1 MDEENQNSESK
12 EVNISKEISGLKIN
26 LGGQATGMSVDGLSG
41 SIEGPQGLFLIDLS
55 VAKDGDNYIITG
67 QGNFVKEPL
76 QGAISATVEADSS
89 FNPDMSSLVTQ
100 GQASINKEFSGVKI
114 NLTGGFENGRLSNLS
129 GTIEGL
135 NGAYIIS
142 ASIEDNGEGYTITGS
157 GELLAGPV
165 QGSATAE
172 IMTDDSFNIDPSS
185 LNISGSA
192 SVNKDVSGVLIN
204 LEGVLENGKLASLS
218 GTVEGLGGAY
228 VIAASVVDNG
238 DGYTITGSGDFTAG
252 PVQGSASAQIEAD
265 TNFSV
270 DSSSLNISGE
280 AAVDTEMSGLHI
292 NLQGAIEKG
301 RLASLAG
308 SVEGMGGAY
317 LISASVE
324 DNGEGYTI
332 SGSGNFVAGPIQG
345 TVEAQID
352 ADNNFS
358 VDPGSLN
365 ISGQINYDQDFSSI
379 KVSLFGAMENNR
391 VSEFAGTII
400 GPGDAFTI
408 NVTLVDNGTDYLISG
423 EGAFTAGPIQ
433 GNLLAEI
440 TADDHFNIDPS
451 TLLISGD
458 VNVDANISGI
468 QIIMAGSLVES
479 RLANLSGNVI
489 GPGNMFDL
497 AVSVVDNGEGYTIS
511 GSGDFAIGPV
521 QGSATAQIET
531 DNNFS
536 IDPSSINISGEAAVD
551 KEMSGLHIDLQG
563 AIENGRLASL
573 AGTVEGMGGA
583 YLISAS
589 VEDNGEGYT
598 ISGAGNFVAG
608 PIQGTVEAQI
618 DADNNFSVDPG
629 SLNISGQIGYDQDLS
644 SIKVSLF
651 GAMENNRISEFTGT
665 IIGPGDAFT
674 INVALVDSGTDYL
687 ISGEG
692 AFTAGP
698 IQGNLLGEVTADNN
712 FNIDPSTFL
721 VSGDVNVD
729 SNISGIQI
737 IMAGSLVESRLAN
750 LSGNIIGPNNMF
762 DLAVSVIDNGEGY
775 TVSGSGEFTAG
786 PAVGTLTGQIDTD
799 NNFNPLVD
807 TLDVGGDVYVNTD
820 VLGNHVEMSGTM
832 EHMSLQSLIG
842 TIEGPNGMY
851 LLTASV
857 EDNGE
862 GYTIIATGDFHA
874 GPIEGT
880 VTGQINTDKNF
891 SPDFDTLSISGE
903 ADVDTE
909 TAGHHI
915 MMKGVMENGRLV
927 SLDGT
932 VVGPSDLY
940 TITASI
946 TDNGDG
952 YTIIG
957 DGTIEKDII
966 KGHVHGEINTDDN
979 FNPDFETLNFGGE
992 VTIESESA
1000 GQKISGTAIVN
1011 NGYLESITAE
1021 MEGPGGLYTL
1031 YAQGVREEEG
1041 YDLEAGAE
1049 FQFFK
1054 SSLDYEFPPIII
1066 PTGVPGLNID
1076 IEIGM
1081 GFEADASAQ
1090 LIAGIKTDP
1099 HFIPDISTF
1108 EIRAATILGHGSVY
1122 VDIFGGL
1129 SVNLGIASVAVGIKA
1144 KLEAILDAYMT
1155 MTADSK
1161 GFKLSGNLYGQL
1173 MGSLYAAIKMKFLFF
1188 KKEFDFLLVEG
1199 MVASLE
1205 KDFGPEDFT
1214 IENLI
1219 KAFAFGFDNF
1229 SLPGKERK
1237 GKTPSLEDQRKK
1249 NEEETS
1255 SAADE
1260 DQNAKEEEKAKK
1272 DDESSSDDSGSETGS
1287 EEPKKLSKSEKE
1299 DKFKEGG
1306 GPDAA
1311 QMKTKDSS
1319 EPAFQLQKNQSGNSI
1334 IEEVFE
1340 PIQMQEIEES
1350 SIGNVSEPVQ
1360 MQETEEPSFD
1370 DVSEPAQMKENE
1382 DPLQFNSSN
1391 GSSGST
1397 VQKKS
1402 DGGLPSNLQS
1412 GVEKLSGQDMSNV
1425 NVNYNSDK
1433 PAQLNAHAYAQGNNI
1448 HLGPGQEKHLP
1459 HEAWHVAQQ
1468 KQGRVQPTKQMKSK
1482 VNINDD
1488 PALEKE
1494 ADVMG
1499 AKAAKI
1505 GSDNEKSL
1513 AQLQSKIDNS
1523 DQVSQLI
1530 AFDNQINDTTIQE
1543 ASIESNSIDQSDS
1556 ISNDQSSETITN

>member
-1 MDEENQNSESK
+1 MDEKNQNSESK

-76 QGAISATVEADSS
+76 QGVISATVEADSS

-165 QGSATAE
+165 QGSAIAE
-172 IMTDDSFNIDPSS
+172 IVTDDSFNIDPSS

-352 ADNNFS
+352 ADNNFL

-551 KEMSGLHIDLQG
+551 TEMSGLHIDLQG

-589 VEDNGEGYT
+589 VEDNGDGYS
-598 ISGAGNFVAG
+598 ISGSGNFVAG

-618 DADNNFSVDPG
+618 DADNNFSVDPS
-629 SLNISGQIGYDQDLS
+629 SLNISGQISYHQDLS

-651 GAMENNRISEFTGT
+651 GAMENNRISEFAGT

-674 INVALVDSGTDYL
+674 INVALV
-687 ISGEG
+687 
-692 AFTAGP
+692 
-698 IQGNLLGEVTADNN
+698 
-712 FNIDPSTFL
+712 
-721 VSGDVNVD
+721 
-729 SNISGIQI
+729 
-737 IMAGSLVESRLAN
+737 
-750 LSGNIIGPNNMF
+750 
-762 DLAVSVIDNGEGY
+762 
-775 TVSGSGEFTAG
+775 
-786 PAVGTLTGQIDTD
+786 
-799 NNFNPLVD
+799 
-807 TLDVGGDVYVNTD
+807 
-820 VLGNHVEMSGTM
+820 
-832 EHMSLQSLIG
+832 
-842 TIEGPNGMY
+842 
-851 LLTASV
+851 
-857 EDNGE
+857 
-862 GYTIIATGDFHA
+862 
-874 GPIEGT
+874 
-880 VTGQINTDKNF
+880 
-891 SPDFDTLSISGE
+891 
-903 ADVDTE
+903 
-909 TAGHHI
+909 
-915 MMKGVMENGRLV
+915 
-927 SLDGT
+927 
-932 VVGPSDLY
+932 
-940 TITASI
+940 
-946 TDNGDG
+946 
-952 YTIIG
+952 
-957 DGTIEKDII
+957 
-966 KGHVHGEINTDDN
+966 
-979 FNPDFETLNFGGE
+979 
-992 VTIESESA
+992 
-1000 GQKISGTAIVN
+1000 
-1011 NGYLESITAE
+1011 
-1021 MEGPGGLYTL
+1021 
-1031 YAQGVREEEG
+1031 
-1041 YDLEAGAE
+1041 
-1049 FQFFK
+1049 
-1054 SSLDYEFPPIII
+1054 
-1066 PTGVPGLNID
+1066 
-1076 IEIGM
+1076 
-1081 GFEADASAQ
+1081 
-1090 LIAGIKTDP
+1090 
-1099 HFIPDISTF
+1099 
-1108 EIRAATILGHGSVY
+1108 
-1122 VDIFGGL
+1122 
-1129 SVNLGIASVAVGIKA
+1129 
-1144 KLEAILDAYMT
+1144 
-1155 MTADSK
+1155 
-1161 GFKLSGNLYGQL
+1161 
-1173 MGSLYAAIKMKFLFF
+1173 
-1188 KKEFDFLLVEG
+1188 
-1199 MVASLE
+1199 
-1205 KDFGPEDFT
+1205 
-1214 IENLI
+1214 
-1219 KAFAFGFDNF
+1219 
-1229 SLPGKERK
+1229 
-1237 GKTPSLEDQRKK
+1237 
-1249 NEEETS
+1249 
-1255 SAADE
+1255 
-1260 DQNAKEEEKAKK
+1260 
-1272 DDESSSDDSGSETGS
+1272 
-1287 EEPKKLSKSEKE
+1287 
-1299 DKFKEGG
+1299 
-1306 GPDAA
+1306 
-1311 QMKTKDSS
+1311 
-1319 EPAFQLQKNQSGNSI
+1319 
-1334 IEEVFE
+1334 
-1340 PIQMQEIEES
+1340 
-1350 SIGNVSEPVQ
+1350 
-1360 MQETEEPSFD
+1360 
-1370 DVSEPAQMKENE
+1370 
-1382 DPLQFNSSN
+1382 
-1391 GSSGST
+1391 
-1397 VQKKS
+1397 
-1402 DGGLPSNLQS
+1402 
-1412 GVEKLSGQDMSNV
+1412 
-1425 NVNYNSDK
+1425 
-1433 PAQLNAHAYAQGNNI
+1433 
-1448 HLGPGQEKHLP
+1448 
-1459 HEAWHVAQQ
+1459 
-1468 KQGRVQPTKQMKSK
+1468 
-1482 VNINDD
+1482 
-1488 PALEKE
+1488 
-1494 ADVMG
+1494 
-1499 AKAAKI
+1499 
-1505 GSDNEKSL
+1505 
-1513 AQLQSKIDNS
+1513 
-1523 DQVSQLI
+1523 
-1530 AFDNQINDTTIQE
+1530 
-1543 ASIESNSIDQSDS
+1543 
-1556 ISNDQSSETITN
+1556 